1 MKHRV
6 KRLVLLVSSYSLS
19 TRGKSSAASSLVP
32 ISSNVLHRI
41 ESAFIGGLCGDAL
54 ALGGHYEYDAAK
66 IKAHVGKYTDFLA
79 PGAKMGGQTHGV
91 GWGAANYH
99 PGKTGGD
106 LTDAGE
112 VAIFL
117 LDYLATTQGQY
128 DFDGYAKHWL
138 DEIRNGY
145 GSCNFQSVLA
155 DGSCPAG
162 SKPGYLNGGTR
173 RTLQALQQR
182 PGATGDLRKALA
194 ADVNCL
200 VAATHFLPL
209 FLVATDVHQLV
220 ADAKSTV
227 YLSHKNRDPVAAA
240 EFLTRAFHAIFH
252 GDMALD
258 EALTKAA
265 HDTGDPFIT
274 KCLADAQRKVAEAS
288 DPQSDLS
295 THPFVD
301 DVALTSMA
309 RLWDVGKSEPI
320 KVGKASPAEGA
331 LPGSLY
337 FALRYAHSLEEA
349 LVANAGVGGDSAVR
363 GMVIG
368 MLLGAVH
375 GREGIPARWLGTLK
389 ALPHVE
395 AQFGVLRQGQAR
407 GVGKG
412 GQEL

>member
-1 MKHRV
+1 M
-6 KRLVLLVSSYSLS
+6 KRLVWLVSSYSLS
-19 TRGKSSAASSLVP
+19 NRGSVCRASS
-32 ISSNVLHRI
+32 SSIVSSRI
-41 ESAFIGGLCGDAL
+41 ESAFIGGLVGDAL

-66 IKAHVGKYTDFLA
+66 IKAHVGKYTVFLA
-79 PGAKMGGQTHGV
+79 PGEKMGGQTNGV
-91 GWGAANYH
+91 GWGTANYH

-117 LDYLATTQGQY
+117 LDYLVSTKGRY
-128 DFDGYAKHWL
+128 DFDGYATHWL
-138 DEIRNGY
+138 NEIRNGY
-145 GSCNFQSVLA
+145 GSCNFQSVLP
-155 DGSCPAG
+155 DGSCPPG

-182 PGATGDLRKALA
+182 PGTTGEMRKALA

-209 FLVATDVHQLV
+209 FLIATDVQTLV
-220 ADAKSTV
+220 DDAKSTV

-240 EFLTRAFHAIFH
+240 EFLARAFHAIFH
-252 GDMALD
+252 GNLSLESALS
-258 EALTKAA
+258 KAA
-265 HDTGDPFIT
+265 LDTGDAFIS
-274 KCLADAQRKVAEAS
+274 KCLADAQHKVAEALDS
-288 DPQSDLS
+288 QSDLS
-295 THPFVD
+295 HQPLVD

-320 KVGKASPAEGA
+320 KVGKASPTEGA
-331 LPGSLY
+331 LPGALY
-337 FALRYAHSLEEA
+337 FALKYQHSLEEA

-363 GMVIG
+363 GLVVG

-375 GREGIPARWLGTLK
+375 GREGIPERWLGSLK

-395 AQFGVLRQGQAR
+395 KQFGMLRS
-407 GVGKG
+407 KEG
-412 GQEL
+412 GGGGGESDQELLFCDSF